1 VNHEVHAGPAT
12 RWWWVRHA
20 PVVVNEGKVYGQID
34 HPCDC
39 GDRPTFQAL
48 AQLLPKDA
56 VWITSSLQRTRQTAE
71 AILAESGERP
81 ALLVEP
87 ELMEQNFGE
96 RQGKL
101 YRDVRSP
108 AMGDWHRFWSSP
120 LQGRVPGGESFADLC
135 ERTAR
140 CVRRLSSAHVG
151 RDIVA
156 VAHGGSIRAALV
168 LALGLSTEAAVRLV
182 IDNCALTRID
192 LVPGPLG
199 SHAPH
204 EAEAWQVRFVNL
216 APELALTAAMATTP
230 A

>member
-1 VNHEVHAGPAT
+1 MSFERHEAAAT

-20 PVVVNEGKVYGQID
+20 PVVCNDGKVYGQVD

-39 GDRPTFQAL
+39 GDRPAFQAL
-48 AQLLPKDA
+48 AKLIPRNA
-56 VWITSSLQRTRQTAE
+56 VWVTSTLLRTRQTAE

-81 ALLVEP
+81 TFQVES

-96 RQGKL
+96 RQGRS

-108 AMGDWHRFWSSP
+108 VIGLWHRFWSSP
-120 LQGRVPGGESFADLC
+120 LEGRVPGGESFADLC
-135 ERTAR
+135 ERVAR
-140 CVRRLSSAHVG
+140 CIGRLSQQHAN

-168 LALGLSTEAAVRLV
+168 LALGLSPEAAVRLV
-182 IDNCALTRID
+182 IDNCSLTRLD

-199 SHAPH
+199 SHAPD
-204 EAEAWQVRFVNL
+204 EREAWQLRFVNL
-216 APELALTAAMATTP
+216 APQQLQRSVA
-230 A
+230 

>member
-1 VNHEVHAGPAT
+1 VNFEKHEAAAT

-20 PVVVNEGKVYGQID
+20 PVVCNDGKVYGQVD

-39 GDRPTFQAL
+39 GDRATFQGL
-48 AQLLPKDA
+48 AGLIPPGA
-56 VWITSSLQRTRQTAE
+56 VWIASTLQRTRQTAE

-81 ALLVEP
+81 RLQIEP
-87 ELMEQNFGE
+87 ELMEQHFGE
-96 RQGKL
+96 RQGRL

-108 AMGDWHRFWSSP
+108 AIGDWHRFWSSP

-135 ERTAR
+135 QRVAR
-140 CVRRLSSAHVG
+140 CVRRLSQQHAN

-168 LALGLSTEAAVRLV
+168 LALGLAPEAAVRLV
-182 IDNCALTRID
+182 IDNCSLTRID

-199 SHAPH
+199 SHAPD
-204 EAEAWQVRFVNL
+204 EREAWQVRFVNQAPQFAL
-216 APELALTAAMATTP
+216 AQASAA
-230 A
+230 